1 MTNNFFFLSV
11 FMWAFERVFFLVHC
25 CSLSKIDGPLSHPI
39 TSLNQSIKI
48 LTALKQWNICVEWFR
63 SRNLEIRRCLRNKW
77 ILPGFWFFLIFHY
90 TWKLHNSSILL
101 RVYVWWRSRRVYKF
115 GNIWDTFSHDRI
127 RFQTL

>member
-1 MTNNFFFLSV
+1 MTNNIFFSFRFYVSIWTCFFLGSLLQ
-11 FMWAFERVFFLVHC
+11 FIQNWRSFESSDYFI
-25 CSLSKIDGPLSHPI
+25 K
-39 TSLNQSIKI
+39 SIKI

-63 SRNLEIRRCLRNKW
+63 SRNLEIRRCLGNKW

-101 RVYVWWRSRRVYKF
+101 RVYIWWRSRRVYKF